1 MKKLSLG
8 IVTIMLVLAIMLPVT
23 VNAAT
28 LTTKTTEMNVG
39 DVVEIEVTTNQAVES
54 IQFDLKFDRSKY
66 EYVVDSATTDGK
78 LEATDSNYIAND
90 IVRVSAF
97 DFNGAKASTV
107 KMKFKAIAAGE
118 SVPFNVVGLVEI
130 GENGEAFDK
139 EEVTVKQIVGG
150 VEVANGGQYVD
161 GDGNTITKLPQTGSQ
176 DAIRIYGSLVAGKNV
191 VAYALPDSQDV
202 VTANTLKEQFGNQ
215 LTVKDGILGTGDTFT
230 LNGQTYTILIY
241 GDVNGDGKV
250 TTLDALSTAK
260 VDKGTTTVDA
270 VKEEALDVVKDS
282 NKDSDEK
289 ANALAEQAFILKK
302 QYNTQDKTII
312 DVYPTEAGA
321 NVNGVDASNG
331 TTGNEYR
338 YEENTVASVAAKN
351 GQTVTQEML
360 TYKVKLDGSV
370 VGSDVAEVTY
380 TPNGQNFDLTLYA
393 TRIGTYEIIPMVV
406 GATVEGGAKEGNA
419 ISVTLK
425 DSPVVTDIEI
435 TDKDGKVIPKTEA
448 IKVKATTRATEYKV
462 NFLHSYY
469 KKDGSLAE
477 TAKIDTEKATITK
490 TGSVTSAV
498 FDNNQ
503 KPTKM
508 LLNGT
513 PIGGTGT
520 VVITVDNSEFGE
532 TNQTRNININ
542 VVGASEP
549 AGISLNGTKLSA
561 TKTVVD
567 NSINLY
573 KDTNPTPA
581 GNNQTIL
588 DKGTLYTIVPIQLI
602 DVDGDEFDIMRKDI
616 ISEGKVDGVDED
628 YTGKIVIYE
637 TADTQY
643 MSAQDIVCKY
653 YKLENGS
660 YIEKTG
666 PDDLIDAV
674 GISVSN
680 SLDDGWEDYMKDGL
694 TFEYDT
700 PSGRKAGNIKL
711 GGVYENGANVLNV
724 TREAEPQSEEPDA
737 EEPQTMDAQPAMV
750 QKMAPQQVKAPVAPV
765 ETTEPEVEEPEQ
777 PAISDKEK
785 EEDTTKGEDND
796 KKVEEKPAE
805 NEKPKVEET
814 PKVPAAEPTQPEVEE
829 GIE

>member
-28 LTTKTTEMNVG
+28 LTTETTEMNVG

-66 EYVVDSATTDGK
+66 EYEVDSATTDGK
-78 LEATDSNYIAND
+78 LEATDSAYIAND

-97 DFNGAKASTV
+97 DFNGAKANTV

-161 GDGNTITKLPQTGSQ
+161 GNGNTITKLPQTGSQ
-176 DAIRIYGSLVAGKNV
+176 DAIRIYGSLIAGKNV

-241 GDVNGDGKV
+241 GDINGDGKV

-260 VDKGTTTVDA
+260 VDKGATTVDA

-282 NKDSDEK
+282 SKDNDEK
-289 ANALAEQAFILKK
+289 ANALANQAFILKK

-321 NVNGVDASNG
+321 NVNGVDASNT
-331 TTGNEYR
+331 TTGKKLYR
-338 YEENTVASVAAKN
+338 YEDIIVASVSAKS

-380 TPNGQNFDLTLYA
+380 TPNGQNFDLKLYA

-406 GATVEGGAKEGNA
+406 GATVEGGAQEGTA

-435 TDKDGKVIPKTEA
+435 TDKNGNVIPKTEA
-448 IKVKATTRATEYKV
+448 IKVKATSRATEYKV
-462 NFLHSYY
+462 KFLHSYY

-477 TAKIDTEKATITK
+477 TAKIDTDKAEITR
-490 TGSVTSAV
+490 TGSVTSAE
-498 FDNNQ
+498 FDDSD

-532 TNQTRNININ
+532 ANQVRTMNVN

-573 KDTNPTPA
+573 KDKVQNPA
-581 GNNQTIL
+581 GNNQTDL
-588 DKGTLYTIVPIQLI
+588 VRGALYTIVPIQLT
-602 DVDGDEFDIMRKDI
+602 DVDGDEFDIKIEDI
-616 ISEGKVDGVDED
+616 VKGKGTSD

-637 TADTQY
+637 TADTEY
-643 MSAQDIVCKY
+643 LSTQDVDIIY
-653 YKLENGS
+653 YKKENGV
-660 YIEKTG
+660 YTEKSNRG
-666 PDDLIDAV
+666 DFIDAI
-674 GISVSN
+674 GISIAA
-680 SLDDGWEDYMKDGL
+680 SLEDGWEDYIKDGL

-737 EEPQTMDAQPAMV
+737 EEPQTIDAQPAIM
-750 QKMAPQQVKAPVAPV
+750 QKAAPKQVKAPVAPV

-785 EEDTTKGEDND
+785 EEDTTKGEDDD

-814 PKVPAAEPTQPEVEE
+814 PKVPAEPTQPEVEE